1 MAVIG
6 VGLFGCIVPNS
17 IVWLVVCVLFA
28 VSEAMTAGL
37 VTIWFALGAFV
48 ASIVSIFT
56 DNFLVQLTI
65 FVVVSVISLVYT
77 KPLFNKYISKKI
89 VRTNAESLI
98 GDRAVVT
105 VAIERNKR
113 GRVDVTGQDWAATT
127 RDGEEI
133 KVGQEVLVVGIS
145 GVALIVEERKK

>member
-6 VGLFGCIVPNS
+6 VGLFGWIVPNS

-89 VRTNAESLI
+89 VITNAESLI

>member
-6 VGLFGCIVPNS
+6 VGLFGWIVPNS

-105 VAIERNKR
+105 VAI
-113 GRVDVTGQDWAATT
+113 DVTGQDWAATT

>member
-6 VGLFGCIVPNS
+6 VGLFGWIVPNS

-77 KPLFNKYISKKI
+77 KPLFNKYILKKI

>member
-6 VGLFGCIVPNS
+6 VGLFGWIVPNS

-77 KPLFNKYISKKI
+77 CLLYTS
-89 VRTNAESLI
+89 RTSRAAKMLLKRKSFARVSDMEKVVLI
-98 GDRAVVT
+98 CFKMS
-105 VAIERNKR
+105 I
-113 GRVDVTGQDWAATT
+113 
-127 RDGEEI
+127 
-133 KVGQEVLVVGIS
+133 
-145 GVALIVEERKK
+145 

>member
-6 VGLFGCIVPNS
+6 VGLFGWIVPNS

-28 VSEAMTAGL
+28 VSEAMTSGL

>member
-6 VGLFGCIVPNS
+6 VGLFGWIVPNS

-77 KPLFNKYISKKI
+77 KPLFNKYISKK
-89 VRTNAESLI
+89 
-98 GDRAVVT
+98 
-105 VAIERNKR
+105 
-113 GRVDVTGQDWAATT
+113 
-127 RDGEEI
+127 
-133 KVGQEVLVVGIS
+133 
-145 GVALIVEERKK
+145 

>member
-6 VGLFGCIVPNS
+6 VGLFGWIVPNS

-65 FVVVSVISLVYT
+65 FVVVSVISLIYT

-113 GRVDVTGQDWAATT
+113 GRVDVTGQDWGATT

>member
-6 VGLFGCIVPNS
+6 VGLFGWIVPNS

-56 DNFLVQLTI
+56 DNFLVQLTV

-77 KPLFNKYISKKI
+77 KPLFNKY
-89 VRTNAESLI
+89 AESLI

-113 GRVDVTGQDWAATT
+113 GRDDVTGQDWAATT
-127 RDGEEI
+127 RDGKEI

>member
-6 VGLFGCIVPNS
+6 VGLFGWIVPNS

-37 VTIWFALGAFV
+37 V
-48 ASIVSIFT
+48 
-56 DNFLVQLTI
+56 TI

-127 RDGEEI
+127 RDGKEI

>member
-6 VGLFGCIVPNS
+6 VGLFGWIVPNS

-113 GRVDVTGQDWAATT
+113 GRVDVTGPDWAATT
-127 RDGEEI
+127 RDGKEI